1 MSLVDILWHVLDGN
15 HHTSVF
21 STSEGAEVSLAYR
34 KTWFIK
40 WMIYCGSNYES
51 EEKHFTL
58 VCSFKFLLLCRNSWI
73 TNKQGG
79 LNAVSLPQCNR
90 NTMKHQ
96 ITQTY
101 TNRKIVFIYKI
112 GCSRTTFWIC
122 AFWDACT
129 SKSSTLMPSTA
140 MHVLSKIIHMC
151 SLHSENQI
159 KQSVEQNSGQKCLDA
174 FLIPIGICHT
184 PIPPVALPWIGVSQS
199 PGSITVS
206 LKIATISLCGT
217 KSSKRL
223 TWLVWLRERVE
234 NSFWTS
240 WWKKYNHL
248 KW

>member
-1 MSLVDILWHVLDGN
+1 MLWTATITPQFFRLLKEQKFRWPTERHGLL
-15 HHTSVF
+15 
-21 STSEGAEVSLAYR
+21 EVS
-34 KTWFIK
+34 TP
-40 WMIYCGSNYES
+40 
-51 EEKHFTL
+51 
-58 VCSFKFLLLCRNSWI
+58 
-73 TNKQGG
+73 NKQGG

-90 NTMKHQ
+90 KTMKHQ

-112 GCSRTTFWIC
+112 GCSRATFWIC

-140 MHVLSKIIHMC
+140 MHALSKIIQMC
-151 SLHSENQI
+151 SLHSDNQ
-159 KQSVEQNSGQKCLDA
+159 
-174 FLIPIGICHT
+174 IPIGICHT

-223 TWLVWLRERVE
+223 TWLV
-234 NSFWTS
+234 
-240 WWKKYNHL
+240 
-248 KW
+248 